1 MTSRLSHRA
10 RTGAWLV
17 VLALALLLA
26 ARTVVLIH
34 DMVRP
39 MPFWDAWEFMKALP
53 AIFDGRYGPRDVF
66 GFHNEHRIVTTRLL
80 MLVDLRF
87 FAASGYFLT
96 AVLTVLLCLIGYL
109 LAGVTVGASLEGAA
123 AAAVATG
130 LLLSVAQ
137 YENFASGFQIQ
148 FPLVDL
154 SAIAAIGLFAR
165 ACRSRH
171 PWWWTGGAILAD
183 AVAVGSMA
191 SGNLVLGAV
200 LLVALALRARIAQVL
215 VFTAASLAMTGAY
228 LVGYPKPEAPPSH
241 DPVAIAHFVVDY
253 LGSALRGIP
262 GASLWLGLGLLAAYT
277 AMLVVLARAWW
288 RREPLDAV
296 LVWLAGIAAFA
307 VAGAVVTA
315 TGRLALGIETAT
327 SSRYAIQSLLFAC
340 CVFLMGWRLA
350 GALPARG
357 GVRLGLAS
365 ACLAVSAAS
374 TMAAAPLGEWRDR
387 VATYDAAGM
396 AFASGVFSDD
406 FVQGVYPRPDLVQGA
421 LAFLARHRLG
431 PFSED
436 YAGLYRPPTNALA
449 TQDIGALPACDG
461 AQDAVRTVAP
471 HWREIDG
478 WAVATDRPAEGG
490 WVMAYEPAGRLLGFA
505 RQTIARPDVAQ
516 VMRVAVSRTGY
527 HLGLNMP
534 DDAAAKPVT
543 IVLVPNG
550 IVGAPCRVATAEA
563 AAR

>member
-1 MTSRLSHRA
+1 MTSRHSHRA
-10 RTGAWLV
+10 RTVAWLV

-26 ARTVVLIH
+26 VRTVVLIY

-39 MPFWDAWEFMKALP
+39 MPFWDTWEFMRALP
-53 AIFDGRYGPRDVF
+53 AIFDGRYGPRDLF

-96 AVLTVLLCLIGYL
+96 AVLTVLLCLMGCL
-109 LAGVTVGASLEGAA
+109 LAGVAVGANLQGAA
-123 AAAVATG
+123 AAAVATS

-137 YENFASGFQIQ
+137 YENFASGFQVQ

-165 ACRSRH
+165 ACVSRRS
-171 PWWWTGGAILAD
+171 WWWIGGAILAD
-183 AVAVGSMA
+183 AVAIGSMA

-200 LLVALALRARIAQVL
+200 LLVALALRARVAH
-215 VFTAASLAMTGAY
+215 AAAFAAAALAMTGAY
-228 LVGYPKPEAPPSH
+228 LIGYPSSDLRPSH
-241 DPVAIAHFVVDY
+241 DPVAIAHFAIDV

-262 GASLWLGLGLLAAYT
+262 GASFWFGLGLLAAY
-277 AMLVVLARAWW
+277 AAILAALARGW
-288 RREPLDAV
+288 RRRAPLDAV
-296 LVWLAGIAAFA
+296 TVWLAGIAAFA

-406 FVQGVYPRPDLVQGA
+406 VVQGVYPRPDLVQGA
-421 LAFLARHRLG
+421 LVFLARHRLG

-436 YAGLYRPPTNALA
+436 YAGLYRPPINALA
-449 TQDIGALPACDG
+449 TQDIGTLPACDG

-490 WVMAYEPAGRLLGFA
+490 WIMAYEPDGRLLGFA
-505 RQTIARPDVAQ
+505 RQTVDRPDVAQ
-516 VMRVAVSRTGY
+516 VMQFAVSRTGF
-527 HLGLNMP
+527 HLGLNVP
-534 DDAAAKPVT
+534 DAAAAKPVT
-543 IVLVPNG
+543 LVLVPNG
-550 IVGAPCRVATAEA
+550 IVGTPCRVATLEA
-563 AAR
+563 TAR